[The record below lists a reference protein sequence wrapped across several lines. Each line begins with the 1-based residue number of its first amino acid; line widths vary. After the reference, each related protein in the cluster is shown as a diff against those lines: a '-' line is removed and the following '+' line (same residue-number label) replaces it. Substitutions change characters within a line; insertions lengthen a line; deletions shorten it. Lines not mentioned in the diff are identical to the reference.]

1 MWQVR
6 SGPKLMFSTAPFFR
20 QSLRDG
26 LRRVAA
32 AGFDAVEVM
41 VTQDPTTQEP
51 HLLNQVAGEFGLR
64 IEAIHAPFL
73 LITRRV
79 FGTDPVTKIYRSVH
93 LAEETGAPLVVVH
106 PPYRWQLRYRRW
118 IERDLAEFSARTGV
132 TIAVENMFPVRPI
145 GERGVTFHA
154 SQELEDLDSYPY
166 LVLDTSHAAVA
177 GLDIRE
183 VYGRY
188 RDKIQHVHLSN
199 NAGKGWD
206 SHLPV
211 YQDGVLPLPE
221 FLDDLVVDGFAGN
234 VSLELDLRPWMKD
247 GDALVEVLVR
257 NREFCQDR
265 LGVPDGTE
273 APTPA
278 G

>member
-1 MWQVR
+1 MAPRLVGLDRRGVWQVR

-51 HLLNQVAGEFGLR
+51 HLLNQVAEEFGLR

-118 IERDLAEFSARTGV
+118 IERQFEHLCRERDWVGARG
-132 TIAVENMFPVRPI
+132 
-145 GERGVTFHA
+145 
-154 SQELEDLDSYPY
+154 
-166 LVLDTSHAAVA
+166 
-177 GLDIRE
+177 
-183 VYGRY
+183 
-188 RDKIQHVHLSN
+188 
-199 NAGKGWD
+199 
-206 SHLPV
+206 
-211 YQDGVLPLPE
+211 
-221 FLDDLVVDGFAGN
+221 
-234 VSLELDLRPWMKD
+234 
-247 GDALVEVLVR
+247 
-257 NREFCQDR
+257 
-265 LGVPDGTE
+265 
-273 APTPA
+273 
-278 G
+278 